1 MAMDI
6 KAKLAGLG
14 LTLPP
19 APKPVAIYVPG
30 VRTGNLIVVSGQLPF
45 EQGKLI
51 STGPVP
57 SAASIEQAQKAAR
70 QCVLN
75 GLAVVD
81 GLIAGDWSK
90 FVRVVRLGVFVAS
103 DNGCGDQPKVAN
115 GASELLGQIFGDA
128 GQHARAAVGVNTLP
142 LTATVEVEMLV
153 EVRD

>member
-1 MAMDI
+1 MDI
-6 KAKLAGLG
+6 KGKLAGLG

-45 EQGKLI
+45 YEPGKLVAM
-51 STGPVP
+51 GPVP
-57 SAASIEQAQKAAR
+57 SAVGLELAQKAAR

-81 GLIAGDWSK
+81 GLIGGDWSK

-103 DNGCGDQPKVAN
+103 DNGYGDQPKVAN

>member
-1 MAMDI
+1 MDI
-6 KAKLAGLG
+6 KGKLAGLG

-30 VRTGNLIVVSGQLPF
+30 VKTGNLIVVSGQLPF
-45 EQGKLI
+45 EQGKLL

-57 SAASIEQAQKAAR
+57 SGASLEQAQKAAR

-81 GLIAGDWSK
+81 GLIGGDWSK

-103 DNGCGDQPKVAN
+103 DNGYGDQPKVAN